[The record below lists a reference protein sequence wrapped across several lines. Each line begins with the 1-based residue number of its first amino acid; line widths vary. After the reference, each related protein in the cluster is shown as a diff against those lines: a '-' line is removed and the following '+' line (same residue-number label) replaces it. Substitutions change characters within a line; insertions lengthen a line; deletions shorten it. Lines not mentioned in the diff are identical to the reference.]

1 MGTFQKRWFWT
12 VPAILIAAAFLTI
25 PYATRSS
32 NSKFPWIAKQ
42 GCYQAPDSEWHYAG
56 SVEYSGYTA
65 IKEVCD
71 NLEPWARVVIDS
83 DSHVRL
89 FTFNDDGIEH
99 VNVVRFK
106 SEKRPLLFVMTM
118 SAGTGAYADLHFLS
132 DADGTLKEWTWPDLD
147 PSLERLLQGG
157 EHTCCKDWNYH
168 LLEDELVLARGI
180 YKKNDGNCCPS
191 RGGIVARLRPTSGR
205 FEIIEVKRVTLEE
218 YASWRFKP
226 FCVRCT
232 LD

>member
-1 MGTFQKRWFWT
+1 MPH
-12 VPAILIAAAFLTI
+12 VLPI
-25 PYATRSS
+25 PSS
-32 NSKFPWIAKQ
+32 PWIAKQ

-106 SEKRPLLFVMTM
+106 SEKRPLLFVMTI
-118 SAGTGAYADLHFLS
+118 
-132 DADGTLKEWTWPDLD
+132 KQTWHMKL
-147 PSLERLLQGG
+147 
-157 EHTCCKDWNYH
+157 N
-168 LLEDELVLARGI
+168 I
-180 YKKNDGNCCPS
+180 
-191 RGGIVARLRPTSGR
+191 R
-205 FEIIEVKRVTLEE
+205 FRM
-218 YASWRFKP
+218 
-226 FCVRCT
+226 RC
-232 LD
+232 